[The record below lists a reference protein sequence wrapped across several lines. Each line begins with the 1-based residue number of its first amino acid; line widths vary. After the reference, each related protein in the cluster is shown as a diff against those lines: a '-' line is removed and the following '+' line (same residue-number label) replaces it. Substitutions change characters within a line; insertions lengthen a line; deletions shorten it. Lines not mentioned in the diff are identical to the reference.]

1 MKPVLEVLLNNIK
14 NLVESSK
21 LGSTINHSGLK
32 GKIKEELLSDF
43 FLIYLSR
50 KWEIGNGKIQD
61 GNGRLSAETDLIIYD
76 GDSLPKSMLSSS
88 VGVYP
93 VESCRYVFEVKS
105 TINAT
110 EIKSTI
116 KKFNVLKN
124 FNSRG
129 QKRPFRV
136 LFAYSSDL
144 KAENEIERIKKY
156 DSDFHTNP
164 AIDILLVIDKGYW
177 SHAKRNY
184 LFQESKQKATTSF
197 YYESISKQNNFE
209 IAMLLSAM
217 LNTLSPELPNFSAY
231 MSGFNDFNDL
241 KPAQEVVLDVEE
253 NSQEIVSVNKDK
265 LIVKHE
271 IFEHENEFYWF
282 KRPNKLNLLFRKK
295 SQVIKEPVIEFT
307 LINDGSENIYI
318 TSIRFM
324 TSKQLVFFLPI
335 SNLYGSLEYPI
346 TIKPNCNFKIGT
358 KFVCFPKIEGQKPGG
373 KFTMEKGGMYLW
385 EHNYRFENTSLET
398 FGIAN
403 IRTSNNQ
410 SFYSDEINL
419 SRLEKNDRYN
429 HLHILLESLGP
440 PTDKIVGDSGMV
452 IGKGK
457 KKIRHRYED
466 SFTMKIGKK

>member
-14 NLVESSK
+14 ILVDSSK
-21 LGSTINHSGLK
+21 LGNTIEHSGLK
-32 GKIKEELLSDF
+32 GKVKEELLSNF

-61 GNGRLSAETDLIIYD
+61 GNGNLSAETDLIIYD
-76 GDSLPKSMLSSS
+76 GDSLPKSMLSSN

-93 VESCRYVFEVKS
+93 IESCRYVFEVKS

-116 KKFNVLKN
+116 KKFNVLKK

-144 KAENEIERIKKY
+144 KTENEIERIKKY
-156 DSDFHTNP
+156 DADFHTNP
-164 AIDILLVIDKGYW
+164 AIDILLVIGKGYW

-217 LNTLSPELPNFSAY
+217 LNTLSPELPSFSAY
-231 MSGFNDFNDL
+231 ISGFKDFNDL
-241 KPAQEVVLDVEE
+241 KPAQEVVLEVEE
-253 NSQEIVSVNKDK
+253 NSQDIVSQNKDK

-271 IFEHENEFYWF
+271 IFEHQNDFYWF
-282 KRPNKLNLLFRKK
+282 KKPNKINLIFKK
-295 SQVIKEPVIEFT
+295 KEQVIKEPVIELL
-307 LINDGSENIYI
+307 LINDGTENIYI
-318 TSIRFM
+318 TSIRFL

-335 SNLYGSLEYPI
+335 SNLYSSLDYPI
-346 TIKPNCNFKIGT
+346 TIAPNSNLKIGT
-358 KFVCFPKIEGQKPGG
+358 KFICFPKIEGRKPGG

-385 EHNYRFENTSLET
+385 EHNYDFKNTSLET
-398 FGIAN
+398 FGVGV

-419 SRLEKNDRYN
+419 SRLESNERYN

-440 PTDKIVGDSGMV
+440 PTDKITGDSGMV
-452 IGKGK
+452 VEKGNN
-457 KKIRHRYED
+457 KIRHKYED
-466 SFTMKIGKK
+466 SFTMKIGEE

>member
-1 MKPVLEVLLNNIK
+1 MKPVLEVLMNNIK
-14 NLVESSK
+14 NLVESAK
-21 LGSTINHSGLK
+21 LGSTIEHSGLK
-32 GKIKEELLSDF
+32 GKVKEELLSNF

-61 GNGRLSAETDLIIYD
+61 GNGKLSAETDLIIYD
-76 GDSLPKSMLSSS
+76 ADSLPKSMLSSS

-116 KKFNVLKN
+116 KKFNLLKK

-129 QKRPFRV
+129 QKRPFRI

-144 KAENEIERIKKY
+144 TTGNEIERIKKY

-164 AIDILLVIDKGYW
+164 AIDILLVIGKGYW

-209 IAMLLSAM
+209 IAILLSAM
-217 LNTLSPELPNFSAY
+217 LNTLNPELPNFSAY
-231 MSGFNDFNDL
+231 MSGFKDFNDL

-253 NSQEIVSVNKDK
+253 NSQDIISEEKDK

-271 IFEHENEFYWF
+271 IFEHKNEFYWF
-282 KRPNKLNLLFRKK
+282 KKPNKLNLLFRKK
-295 SQVIKEPVIEFT
+295 YQVIKEPVIEFT
-307 LINDGSENIYI
+307 LINDGTENIYI
-318 TSIRFM
+318 TSIIFM

-335 SNLYGSLEYPI
+335 SNLYGFLEYPV
-346 TIKPNCNFKIGT
+346 TIQPNSNFKIGT
-358 KFVCFPKIEGQKPGG
+358 KFACFPKIEGQKPGG
-373 KFTMEKGGMYLW
+373 KFKMEKGGMYLW
-385 EHNYRFENTSLET
+385 EHNYEFKNTSLET
-398 FGIAN
+398 FGIAK

-419 SRLEKNDRYN
+419 SNLEKNERYN
-429 HLHILLESLGP
+429 HLDILLHSLGP
-440 PTDKIVGDSGMV
+440 PTDKIIGDSGMV
-452 IGKGK
+452 IAKGK
-457 KKIRHRYED
+457 NKIRHTYVD
-466 SFTMKIGKK
+466 SFNIKIGKE